1 VTFAEA
7 FVVPYIVRRLLA
19 FIPLLFLISVL
30 SFVIIE
36 LPPGDWLT
44 ARIRALETQQTRL
57 SDLEIQNLVTTYK
70 LDQPVYVRY
79 FQWIGNIVLRGN
91 FGWSFGHDRA
101 VSTVLGERLG
111 TSILIS
117 SITLVFTYV
126 VAVPIAILSA
136 VRQYSAFDYIATF
149 IGFIGLAVPNFL
161 VALII
166 LWLAY
171 SWLGI
176 PITGLFSVEYAG
188 APWSLAKFAD
198 FLKHVWVPV
207 VVIGLAGTGGL
218 IRVLRAM
225 VLDELRKQYVTTA
238 RAKGVHEVRLLL
250 RYPVRVAIN
259 PLISAS
265 GGLLPAIV
273 SGEVLTSIVLNLPT
287 IGPVLLGA
295 LLSQDMYLAG
305 SIVLILSFLVLVGNL
320 VSDLL
325 LVAVDPRIRYTALGT

>member
-1 VTFAEA
+1 L
-7 FVVPYIVRRLLA
+7 VPYIVRRILG
-19 FIPLLFLISVL
+19 FIPLLFVISVL

-57 SDLEIQNLVTTYK
+57 SEMEIQNLVTTYK
-70 LDQPVYVRY
+70 LDQPVYMRY

-101 VSTVLGERLG
+101 VSTILGERLA

-117 SITLVFTYV
+117 LTTLMFTYT
-126 VAVPIAILSA
+126 VAVPIAIMSA
-136 VRQYSAFDYIATF
+136 VKQYSMFDYLATF
-149 IGFIGLAVPNFL
+149 IGFIGLSVPNFL

-171 SWLGI
+171 SKLGI
-176 PITGLFSVEYAG
+176 PITGLFSVGYAE
-188 APWSLAKFAD
+188 APWSFAKFVD
-198 FLKHVWVPV
+198 LLKHIWVPV
-207 VVIGLAGTGGL
+207 FVIGMAGTGGL
-218 IRVLRAM
+218 IRVLRAT

-238 RAKGVHEVRLLL
+238 RAKGVSELRLLL
-250 RYPVRVAIN
+250 RYPVSVAIN
-259 PLISAS
+259 PLISEV
-265 GGLLPAIV
+265 GWLLPAIV

-295 LLSQDMYLAG
+295 LLAQDMYLAG
-305 SIVLILSFLVLVGNL
+305 SVVLILSFLVLVGSL

-325 LVAVDPRIRYTALGT
+325 LVAIDPRIKYTALGA